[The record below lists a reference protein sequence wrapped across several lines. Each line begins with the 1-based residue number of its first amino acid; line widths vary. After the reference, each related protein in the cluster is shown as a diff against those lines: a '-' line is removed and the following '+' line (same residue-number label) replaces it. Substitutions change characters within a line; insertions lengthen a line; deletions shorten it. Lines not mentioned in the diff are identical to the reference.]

1 MLALNLLSLKKQ
13 RGLEMYRTTEATL
26 SSITNNLEK
35 LRECFGNWVNLSIV
49 SDCKVI
55 VTSAETRMF
64 KMGTHEVKLG
74 ELSENSS
81 REVTQKIYSGKKIK
95 ARLCDFRPSFLGGY
109 KGTPEV
115 MISIWEN

>member
-1 MLALNLLSLKKQ
+1 
-13 RGLEMYRTTEATL
+13 MYRTNEATL

-55 VTSAETRMF
+55 VTSAETRIF

-74 ELSENSS
+74 ELSENIS
-81 REVTQKIYSGKKIK
+81 RELSQKIYSGKKIK
-95 ARLCDFRPSFLGGY
+95 ARLCDFRPSFLSGY
-109 KGTPEV
+109 KGASEV

>member
-1 MLALNLLSLKKQ
+1 
-13 RGLEMYRTTEATL
+13 MYRTNEATL

-35 LRECFGNWVNLSIV
+35 LRECFGDWVNLSIV
-49 SDCKVI
+49 SDRKVI
-55 VTSAETRMF
+55 VTSAETRIF

>member
-1 MLALNLLSLKKQ
+1 MH
-13 RGLEMYRTTEATL
+13 RTNEATL

-35 LRECFGNWVNLSIV
+35 LRKCFGNWVNLSIV
-49 SDCKVI
+49 ADCKVI
-55 VTSAETRMF
+55 VTAEETSIF
-64 KMGTHEVKLG
+64 KMGKHEVKLG

>member
-1 MLALNLLSLKKQ
+1 MH
-13 RGLEMYRTTEATL
+13 RTNEATL
-26 SSITNNLEK
+26 SSITNNIEK
-35 LRECFGNWVNLSIV
+35 LRECFGKWVNLSIV

-55 VTSAETRMF
+55 VTSEDTSIF
-64 KMGTHEVKLG
+64 KLKAHEVKLG
-74 ELSENSS
+74 ELSENNS
-81 REVTQKIYSGKKIK
+81 REVAQKIYSGKKIK

>member
-1 MLALNLLSLKKQ
+1 
-13 RGLEMYRTTEATL
+13 MYRTNEATL
-26 SSITNNLEK
+26 SSITNNLEE
-35 LRECFGNWVNLSIV
+35 LRECFGNWVNLSIE

-55 VTSAETRMF
+55 VTSTDNRIF
-64 KMGTHEVKLG
+64 KINTQEVKLG

-95 ARLCDFRPSFLGGY
+95 ARLCDFRPSFLSGH
-109 KGTPEV
+109 KGAPEV

>member
-1 MLALNLLSLKKQ
+1 MH
-13 RGLEMYRTTEATL
+13 RTNEATL
-26 SSITNNLEK
+26 NSITNNLEK

-55 VTSAETRMF
+55 VTSAETSLF

-81 REVTQKIYSGKKIK
+81 REVTRKIYSGKKIK

>member
-1 MLALNLLSLKKQ
+1 MH
-13 RGLEMYRTTEATL
+13 RTNEAAL

-55 VTSAETRMF
+55 VTSADNGIFNMR
-64 KMGTHEVKLG
+64 THEVKLG

-81 REVTQKIYSGKKIK
+81 RELTRKIYSGKKIK
-95 ARLCDFRPSFLGGY
+95 ARLCDFRPSFLSGY
-109 KGTPEV
+109 EGPPEV
-115 MISIWEN
+115 MISIWEK

>member
-1 MLALNLLSLKKQ
+1 MLALNLLSLEKQ
-13 RGLEMYRTTEATL
+13 RGIKMHRTNDPTL

-55 VTSAETRMF
+55 VTSAETRIF
-64 KMGTHEVKLG
+64 KRGTYEVKLG

-81 REVTQKIYSGKKIK
+81 REVAQKIYSGKKIK

-115 MISIWEN
+115 MISIWES

>member
-1 MLALNLLSLKKQ
+1 MH
-13 RGLEMYRTTEATL
+13 RTKEATL

-35 LRECFGNWVNLSIV
+35 LRECFGNWVNLSIE

-55 VTSAETRMF
+55 VTSADNGIF
-64 KMGTHEVKLG
+64 KLRKNEVKLG

-81 REVTQKIYSGKKIK
+81 IELSQKIHSGKKIK
-95 ARLCDFRPSFLGGY
+95 ARLCDFRPSFLSGCER
-109 KGTPEV
+109 TPEV

>member
-1 MLALNLLSLKKQ
+1 
-13 RGLEMYRTTEATL
+13 MYRTNEATL

-35 LRECFGNWVNLSIV
+35 LRECFGNWVNLSIE
-49 SDCKVI
+49 SECKVI
-55 VTSAETRMF
+55 VTSVDNRIF
-64 KMGTHEVKLG
+64 KMRTSEVKLG
-74 ELSENSS
+74 ELSANSS
-81 REVTQKIYSGKKIK
+81 REVTKKIYSGKKIK

>member
-1 MLALNLLSLKKQ
+1 MKSFQEKHKMIALNEQTLATIEAAAVLKAQMLAN
-13 RGLEMYRTTEATL
+13 
-26 SSITNNLEK
+26 
-35 LRECFGNWVNLSIV
+35 
-49 SDCKVI
+49 
-55 VTSAETRMF
+55 
-64 KMGTHEVKLG
+64 EVKLG

>member
-1 MLALNLLSLKKQ
+1 MH
-13 RGLEMYRTTEATL
+13 RTNEATL

-35 LRECFGNWVNLSIV
+35 LRACFGHWVNLSIV

-55 VTSAETRMF
+55 VTSADTRIF
-64 KMGTHEVKLG
+64 KIGRHEVKLG

-81 REVTQKIYSGKKIK
+81 REVAQNIYSGKKIK
-95 ARLCDFRPSFLGGY
+95 ARLCDFRPAFLGGY
-109 KGTPEV
+109 EGTPEV